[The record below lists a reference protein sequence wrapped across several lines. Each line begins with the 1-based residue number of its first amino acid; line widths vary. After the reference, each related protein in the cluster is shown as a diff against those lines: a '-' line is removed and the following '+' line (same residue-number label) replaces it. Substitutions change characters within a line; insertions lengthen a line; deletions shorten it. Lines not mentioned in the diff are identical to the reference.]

1 MLPATSQR
9 DSDYQCTLC
18 QHTLPYSTIKD
29 ITLRCEFEL
38 DTFSYASS
46 PEDWEQLLERF
57 QEKLHGNHY
66 ICMKTKRLLLQIYGA
81 RDGYRLNQMS
91 REQLNRKIF
100 LCRNYIEIFSKLEPG
115 YRTWKGRLLEELLG
129 PLTMIVGQDQ
139 EKMNKMEYLLRYKE
153 IIKMVK
159 EAAQCRQ
166 FDERHD
172 KNDEIIGN
180 YYQTWMKPLQTA
192 ANER

>member
-1 MLPATSQR
+1 
-9 DSDYQCTLC
+9 
-18 QHTLPYSTIKD
+18 
-29 ITLRCEFEL
+29 
-38 DTFSYASS
+38 
-46 PEDWEQLLERF
+46 
-57 QEKLHGNHY
+57 
-66 ICMKTKRLLLQIYGA
+66 
-81 RDGYRLNQMS
+81 
-91 REQLNRKIF
+91 
-100 LCRNYIEIFSKLEPG
+100 
-115 YRTWKGRLLEELLG
+115 
-129 PLTMIVGQDQ
+129 
-139 EKMNKMEYLLRYKE
+139 MNKMEYLLRYKE